1 MNMNRLKYLGIL
13 VSLLASTSSPAP
25 VRISN
30 MNDFNMPA
38 WPGSGN
44 LVLADPICIY
54 NSAGTAYSVTVTG
67 SGPGGAFRVTSG
79 ALFINFAVAFAGSS
93 GAFANLTTGVARAR
107 NNANTT
113 STNCGGGTNAQMRV
127 TFTNANL
134 SAAEAA
140 TYTGLL
146 TVLLQP

>member
-1 MNMNRLKYLGIL
+1 MNKTKYLGFL
-13 VSLLASTSSPAP
+13 VLLLLSTSSPAP

-38 WPGSGN
+38 WSGAGN

-54 NSAGTAYSVTVTG
+54 NSASVNYQVTVTG
-67 SGPGGAFRVTSG
+67 SGPGGAYRVTSG
-79 ALFINFAVAFAGSS
+79 ALFVNFAVAFAGSN
-93 GAFANLTTGVARAR
+93 GTFANMTTGVARAR

-113 STNCGGGTNAQMRV
+113 STTCGGGTNAQMRV

-140 TYTGLL
+140 SYTGLL